1 MRQTSGNL
9 GNVNQLDLTMDE
21 NLLSDTRPIILHNYR
36 LCTLISSC
44 VFVGLLSFGLGY
56 LTRDQYFIDCEC
68 DGSL

>member
-1 MRQTSGNL
+1 MRKKKNTT
-9 GNVNQLDLTMDE
+9 DLSMDE

-44 VFVGLLSFGLGY
+44 LLVGLLSFGLGY